1 MADSTR
7 YQAIISLD
15 VVNAETK
22 SEARQAIF
30 QMISKCG
37 VASEKKRG
45 RPSASTEVTAAVTG
59 IEIHSLEGECQ
70 VPLFS
75 AMKAVCIGPDLE
87 DVAE

>member
-1 MADSTR
+1 MANSTR

-15 VVNAETK
+15 VVNAGTE

-37 VASEKKRG
+37 ATSEKKRG

-59 IEIHSLEGECQ
+59 IEIQVMEGGCPIP
-70 VPLFS
+70 VFT
-75 AMKAVCIGPDLE
+75 ACIEKPDPRKE